1 MSLLFV
7 YGTLRRGFP
16 HRMAEFLQKNAKFI
30 GQGFAMGRL
39 YDMGSYPAMIKTYNP
54 DEQICGDVFDIS
66 LNQEEILKFLDQY
79 EGISYPPDK
88 ENLFIRELVK
98 IQCKG
103 STFDAYA
110 YIYPGRLDDEVLITS
125 GDYMEYSGIK
135 NN

>member
-1 MSLLFV
+1 MGLLFV

-16 HRMAEFLQKNAKFI
+16 HKMAEFLHNNAEFI

-39 YDMGSYPAMIKTYNP
+39 YDMGAYPAMIKTFNP
-54 DEQICGDVFDIS
+54 DEQIYGDVFDIS
-66 LNQEEILKFLDQY
+66 LNQEELLKFLDRY
-79 EGISYPPDK
+79 EGISYPPNNED
-88 ENLFIRELVK
+88 LFIRELVK

-110 YIYPGRLDDEVLITS
+110 YIYPGRLDEAVWIKS